1 MMNNPQ
7 NVYIVDDDAAV
18 RDALSILVQ
27 SVGLTPFE
35 YESANL
41 FLEQFE
47 LQHKGVLITDVY
59 LPGMDGVTLQ
69 KHLNKIGSHM
79 PMIVMS
85 GHGDIPMAVKM
96 IHRGALDFI
105 EKPFRNHQMLERI
118 QQALSQDAM
127 LCNNDTNRDQ
137 LENSLSG
144 LTPRE
149 KETLNYLIHGHANK
163 VVARK
168 MDVSPR
174 TIEAHRANILRKM
187 NSKSVVKLAQQISS
201 LNLSLK

>member
-1 MMNNPQ
+1 MTESQ

-41 FLEQFE
+41 FLEEFE
-47 LQHKGVLITDVY
+47 LHQKGVLITDIY
-59 LPGMDGVTLQ
+59 LPGMDGVALQ
-69 KHLNKIGSHM
+69 KHLIKMGSHM
-79 PMIVMS
+79 PIIVMS

-118 QQALSQDAM
+118 QQALSQDEEQRANDI
-127 LCNNDTNRDQ
+127 NNDQ
-137 LENSLSG
+137 LQQYLSG
-144 LTPRE
+144 LTARE
-149 KETLNYLIHGHANK
+149 KEVLSYLIHGHQNK

-168 MDVSPR
+168 MYVSPR

-187 NSKSVVKLAQQISS
+187 KSKSIVKLAQQITS
-201 LNLSLK
+201 LNLSLE